1 MAAARQVR
9 RALLRTRASLIEQRP
24 RAEHNAGRYHLSLSL
39 VSVITT
45 QFFRAAN
52 WRYAPAGEAT
62 LGKVQMTFLIL
73 LSFQSHPQETDMRI
87 PTVLKTLLG
96 IAGAAAVLGAA
107 HGQATAPGQ
116 ATPPGQAG
124 SRGQATAPAG
134 QQPSAAGATGA
145 AATAGSLS
153 KADQKMIMDMAQG
166 NMSEIETAKLAQS
179 KSQNDQ
185 VKTFAQ
191 QMIDDHT
198 KALAEVQQLASSKGV
213 TLPTEPDKKHKAI
226 ADKLGGLSGAAFDKS
241 YMKQAGLADHKKM
254 HSLLA
259 TAQSKAK
266 DPDIKALAAKLMPTV
281 DQHLKAAQQMGSAKG
296 SAKGTAKDAT
306 AAGK

>member
-1 MAAARQVR
+1 VR
-9 RALLRTRASLIEQRP
+9 RALLRTRASLIEQRQ
-24 RAEHNAGRYHLSLSL
+24 RAERNAGRDHLSLSL

-45 QFFRAAN
+45 QFFRVAN

-73 LSFQSHPQETDMRI
+73 LSFQSHPQEIDMRI

-96 IAGAAAVLGAA
+96 IAGAAAVLGTAQ
-107 HGQATAPGQ
+107 GQATAPGQ

-134 QQPSAAGATGA
+134 QQPSAAGAT
-145 AATAGSLS
+145 ATAGSLS
-153 KADQKMIMDMAQG
+153 KADQKMLMDMAQG
-166 NMSEIETAKLAQS
+166 NMAEVETAKLAQS

-226 ADKLGGLSGAAFDKS
+226 ADKLAGLSGAAFDKS

-266 DPDIKALAAKLMPTV
+266 DPDIKALAAKLMPIV
-281 DQHLKAAQQMGSAKG
+281 DQHLKAAQQMA
-296 SAKGTAKDAT
+296 SAKGTGKDAT

>member
-1 MAAARQVR
+1 
-9 RALLRTRASLIEQRP
+9 
-24 RAEHNAGRYHLSLSL
+24 
-39 VSVITT
+39 
-45 QFFRAAN
+45 
-52 WRYAPAGEAT
+52 
-62 LGKVQMTFLIL
+62 
-73 LSFQSHPQETDMRI
+73 MRI

-134 QQPSAAGATGA
+134 QQPSAGGASGG

-153 KADQKMIMDMAQG
+153 KADQKMLMDMAQG
-166 NMSEIETAKLAQS
+166 NMAEVATAKLAQS

-198 KALAEVQQLASSKGV
+198 KGLAEVQQLASTKGV

-226 ADKLGGLSGAAFDKS
+226 ADKLAGLSGAAFDKA
-241 YMKQAGLADHKKM
+241 YMKQAGLADHKQM

-259 TAQSKAK
+259 RAQSKAK
-266 DPDIKALAAKLMPTV
+266 DPDIKAVAGRLQPIV
-281 DQHLKAAQQMGSAKG
+281 DQHLKAAQQMNSAKG
-296 SAKGTAKDAT
+296 AGKDAT